1 LNYFFLRIFSFWR
14 ILPTLTFVVFV
25 SPLVIVLLSLTGDYS
40 DNWTHLYNF
49 VLGDYITN
57 SILLVLGVGLI
68 SLIIGTSSAWIIT
81 KYDFFGRRIL
91 EWALILPLAI
101 PPYILAYTFT
111 GLFDDYGSANEFI
124 RWIFNLDSSFVFF
137 PNVRNIFGAIIVFAF
152 TLYPYIYL
160 ISRAAFL
167 NQSKT
172 LTDAGRI
179 LGLGGYRIFINL
191 GLPMIRP
198 AVIAGLMLVIMET
211 LSDFGAVDHFAIQ
224 TFTTGIFR
232 TWYGMYDL
240 HTAMQLASLLLL
252 FIIVFL
258 VLERSSRMNAA
269 YNSPVSNANSSSSEK
284 LNGSKS
290 FLCFVGCFIPIFIG
304 FILPIIELS
313 RWAFA
318 YNTGFFNE
326 TFFIQ
331 AKNTILIAL
340 MASIVCTVIAFTIN
354 FSVRHTNV
362 IFLKRINPFLSVGY
376 GVPGLI
382 LAVGIVQMFT
392 YLDKGIFIGFDFV
405 LTGSLFGLLLAYLIK
420 SYALSNSTIESGFER
435 LSNRLDDSARVL
447 KSSGWN
453 LLLRVHFPL
462 MKTSLLTSILLV
474 MSEVVKELP
483 ATLILRPFNFD
494 TLAVSTYIYAAEERM
509 FEAASPAIAIVVI
522 GLIPIIILTRMIKD
536 SKDTPYLK

>member
-382 LAVGIVQMFT
+382 LAVGIVQIFT

>member
-1 LNYFFLRIFSFWR
+1 MNYFFLRIFSFWR

-124 RWIFNLDSSFVFF
+124 RWVFNLDSSFVFF

>member
-1 LNYFFLRIFSFWR
+1 MNYFFLRIFSFWR

-57 SILLVLGVGLI
+57 SIFLVLGVGLI

-81 KYDFFGRRIL
+81 KYDFLGRRIL

-124 RWIFNLDSSFVFF
+124 RWVFNLDSSFVFF

-290 FLCFVGCFIPIFIG
+290 FLCFIGCFIPIFIG

-326 TFFIQ
+326 SFFIQ

-362 IFLKRINPFLSVGY
+362 IFLKRINPFLSIGY

>member
-1 LNYFFLRIFSFWR
+1 MNYFYLRFFSFWR

-57 SILLVLGVGLI
+57 SIFLVLGVGLI

-313 RWAFA
+313 RWAFV

-392 YLDKGIFIGFDFV
+392 YLDKGIFVGFDFV

>member
-1 LNYFFLRIFSFWR
+1 MNYFFLRIFSFWR

-57 SILLVLGVGLI
+57 SIFLVLGVGLI

-269 YNSPVSNANSSSSEK
+269 YSSPVSNANSSSSEK

-290 FLCFVGCFIPIFIG
+290 FLCFIGCFIPIFIG

>member
-1 LNYFFLRIFSFWR
+1 MNYFFLRIFSFWR

-57 SILLVLGVGLI
+57 SIFLVLGVGLI

-340 MASIVCTVIAFTIN
+340 MASIICTVIAFTIN

-522 GLIPIIILTRMIKD
+522 GLIPIIILTKMIKD

>member
-1 LNYFFLRIFSFWR
+1 MNYFYLRFFSFWR

-57 SILLVLGVGLI
+57 SIFLVLGVGLI

-290 FLCFVGCFIPIFIG
+290 FLCFIGCFIPIFIG

-392 YLDKGIFIGFDFV
+392 YLDKGIFVGFDFV

-435 LSNRLDDSARVL
+435 LSNKLDDSARVL

>member
-1 LNYFFLRIFSFWR
+1 MNYFFLRIFSFWR

-57 SILLVLGVGLI
+57 SIFLVLGVGLI

-179 LGLGGYRIFINL
+179 LGLEGYRIFINL

-284 LNGSKS
+284 LNGGKS
-290 FLCFVGCFIPIFIG
+290 FLCFIGCFIPIFIG

>member
-1 LNYFFLRIFSFWR
+1 MNYFFLRIFSFWR

-57 SILLVLGVGLI
+57 SIFLVLGVGLI

-536 SKDTPYLK
+536 SKDAPYLK

>member
-1 LNYFFLRIFSFWR
+1 MNYFFLRIFSFWR
-14 ILPTLTFVVFV
+14 ILPTLTFVLFV

-57 SILLVLGVGLI
+57 SIFLVLGVGFV

-160 ISRAAFL
+160 ISRASFL

-269 YNSPVSNANSSSSEK
+269 YTSPVSNANSSSSKK

-290 FLCFVGCFIPIFIG
+290 FLCFIGCFIPIFIG

-326 TFFIQ
+326 SFFIQ

-522 GLIPIIILTRMIKD
+522 GLIPIIILTKMIKD

>member
-1 LNYFFLRIFSFWR
+1 MNYFFLRIFSFWR

-57 SILLVLGVGLI
+57 SIFLVLGVGLI

-290 FLCFVGCFIPIFIG
+290 FLCFIGCFIPIFIG

-326 TFFIQ
+326 SFFIQ

-392 YLDKGIFIGFDFV
+392 YLDKGIFIGLDFV

-522 GLIPIIILTRMIKD
+522 GLIPIIILTRMIKN

>member
-1 LNYFFLRIFSFWR
+1 MNYFFLRIFSFWR

-111 GLFDDYGSANEFI
+111 GLFDDYGSVNEFI

-536 SKDTPYLK
+536 SKDAPYLK